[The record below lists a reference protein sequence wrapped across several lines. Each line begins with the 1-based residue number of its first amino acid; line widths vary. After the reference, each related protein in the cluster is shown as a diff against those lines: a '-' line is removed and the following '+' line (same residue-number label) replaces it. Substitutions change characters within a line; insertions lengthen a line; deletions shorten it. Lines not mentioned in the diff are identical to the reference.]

1 MKDDISKVA
10 AELDY
15 FEEKLPTSWIQ
26 TETSLMVAKSF
37 GNKVIS
43 LKNFEKIADKNFIKN
58 EELLRFLK
66 YQHKIGNIIFF
77 EDKSDYIILQ
87 PQWLVECFRCLV
99 CDDQKRRVS
108 MPYDMNNLKSRG
120 ELSEHLIDVCFKK
133 EEHLEFGVYKDH
145 ILSVMERFDIIVKP
159 KSSNLNT
166 NLYYMPCMIT
176 NSSTLEIIRNK
187 FAVANC
193 TPWLVLEFR
202 FLPIAYYNH
211 ILFKYISNY
220 EVCKIKSEDG
230 DELLTVYLGKTVVYL
245 DETKCTSLVVCFSR
259 NAISI
264 QLWELTDEVKIDDSI
279 YTKILEDL
287 KENIEE
293 VKRQFMHNLH
303 YEIKAKCSAGDFS
316 SRVGRINS
324 NTLSNMCVNGMYRC
338 EEHNCMHSTDTLKNT
353 WFKQVSAVSIFF
365 ISLFTTI

>member
-1 MKDDISKVA
+1 M
-10 AELDY
+10 DY

-37 GNKVIS
+37 GKVIS
-43 LKNFEKIADKNFIKN
+43 LKNFEKIADQNFIKN
-58 EELLRFLK
+58 EELFRFLK

-77 EDKSDYIILQ
+77 EDKSDYIILD
-87 PQWLVECFRCLV
+87 PKWLVDCFRCLV
-99 CDDQKRRVS
+99 CDDQKRVL

-120 ELSEHLIDVCFKK
+120 ELSEHLIDECFKK
-133 EEHLEFGVYKDH
+133 DDKLKFGDYKDH

-159 KSSNLNT
+159 KSSNLSKS
-166 NLYYMPCMIT
+166 LYYMPCMIT
-176 NSSTLEIIRNK
+176 NSSTFETIRK
-187 FAVANC
+187 QFTVVNC

-211 ILFKYISNY
+211 ILVKYISNY

-230 DELLTVYLGKTVVYL
+230 DELLTLYLGKTVVYL
-245 DETKCTSLVVCFSR
+245 DKTKCTSLVVCFSR

-264 QLWELTDEVKIDDSI
+264 QLWELTDEVEIDDRI
-279 YTKILEDL
+279 YTKIIEDL

-316 SRVGRINS
+316 SRIGRINS
-324 NTLSNMCVNGMYRC
+324 NTLSNMCVNGKYWC
-338 EEHNCMHSTDTLKNT
+338 EEHTCMHSTDKLKNT

-365 ISLFTTI
+365 ISLFITI